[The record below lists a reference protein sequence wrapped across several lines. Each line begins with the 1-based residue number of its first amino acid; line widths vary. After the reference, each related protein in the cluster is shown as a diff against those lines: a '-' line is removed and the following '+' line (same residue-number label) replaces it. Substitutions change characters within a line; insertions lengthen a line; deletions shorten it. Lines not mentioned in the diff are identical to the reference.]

1 MWSAQATEEELDE
14 ILEQTFTLFDI
25 DNSRTMD
32 FGEFEKAMEGIGVTG
47 QSDVLLALLQ
57 VRQKFVS
64 LKSPY
69 PAAKLA
75 QSTRSTAGMLSK
87 RRGHPLAYSID
98 HAPHTSATDT
108 LCSVSARQETDA
120 DGSGELDLTEF
131 KKLAQKMIGVA
142 KEVKNDIRKKKE
154 LQQLNRKRNAAGLPP
169 LARLPQQSAPKGKGG
184 ASARQK
190 GKSSSPTEAEQELKK
205 KLAQKLQSDEDPTVR
220 AMKEAR
226 IRAELG
232 EGAEGAGMLWG
243 SLAGIVVR
251 PTPVLRRGNT
261 AKFSEADLLATD
273 DLS

>member
-57 VRQKFVS
+57 VRQKVLS
-64 LKSPY
+64 LKRPY
-69 PAAKLA
+69 PAAKLTM

-87 RRGHPLAYSID
+87 RRGHPLACSID
-98 HAPHTSATDT
+98 HARHTSATDT

-154 LQQLNRKRNAAGLPP
+154 LQQLNRKRKAAGLPP
-169 LARLPQQSAPKGKGG
+169 LARLPQQSAPKGRGG
-184 ASARQK
+184 ASAREK

-205 KLAQKLQSDEDPTVR
+205 KLAQKLQSDEDPAVR

-243 SLAGIVVR
+243 SLAGFVV
-251 PTPVLRRGNT
+251 PVLSRGNT
-261 AKFSEADLLATD
+261 AKLSEVDPLATNA
-273 DLS
+273 LS